1 MTCLDLFITSDTA
14 VAHLAGALGVP
25 VWMAVSTTPDWR
37 WLSKREDNPWYPTMR
52 IFRQHKFMDWTPV
65 FDRIAIELR
74 KLVPTTVP
82 TRSVAIETAPGEL
95 IDKITILEIKT
106 ERITDPQNVRTA
118 RTELETLEAARDRTI
133 VSSDALTAL
142 TVELRLVNESLWEI
156 EDGIRDCERA
166 GDFGAKFI
174 ELARSVYAKNDQ
186 RAALKRKI
194 NVLLGSKLIEEKSY
208 AGAPAVLCQ
217 A

>member
-25 VWMAVSTTPDWR
+25 VWKAVSTTPDWR

-82 TRSVAIETAPGEL
+82 TRSVAIE
-95 IDKITILEIKT
+95 I
-106 ERITDPQNVRTA
+106 
-118 RTELETLEAARDRTI
+118 
-133 VSSDALTAL
+133 
-142 TVELRLVNESLWEI
+142 ELRSVNAALWDI
-156 EDGIRDCERA
+156 EDQIRDCERE
-166 GDFGAKFI
+166 GDFGPKFV
-174 ELARSVYAKNDQ
+174 ELARSVYINNDH
-186 RAALKRKI
+186 R
-194 NVLLGSKLIEEKSY
+194 
-208 AGAPAVLCQ
+208 AVLNPIIFLKP
-217 A
+217 AE